1 MSNPGKK
8 INPKS
13 QDLKA
18 QNIESKLKNPEISV
32 LDEFILEI
40 FIDFLNDEK
49 TQHNIFEFNSRLL
62 SFIAI
67 RFGSKIKNALRAKKS
82 KGDKVVK
89 RKILNIQPLPD
100 DEVRIENKKK
110 IDIAIA
116 PQIEGSSPSSVVEP
130 SNRPTKLF
138 TPGGKATIFNE
149 DNNFIIDNEKLDSLT
164 MVNKSEEVVIS
175 LVIEQLKNMQN
186 KLKAKEVVFKTIDD
200 VLDFT
205 KGKLKNLQ
213 NLNQNNVVKIEN
225 KSEKVE
231 IKSEK
236 VEIKSEKTE
245 KLESKTLE
253 IVNQNNVVKI
263 ENKSGKIEK
272 SEKIDKLESG
282 LEKIEK
288 LESKT
293 LKIVNQNVMNDNF
306 NKSANND
313 NILKDE
319 VPSPSPK
326 LFHVKVSFNASD
338 IKSLTNTLFENVGKW
353 QNQVKNQRLNDKK
366 PQKIIKDDL
375 TICL

>member
-18 QNIESKLKNPEISV
+18 QNTEFKLKNPEISV

-100 DEVRIENKKK
+100 DEVKIENKKK

-149 DNNFIIDNEKLDSLT
+149 DKNFIIDNEKLDSLT

-236 VEIKSEKTE
+236 NEK
-245 KLESKTLE
+245 
-253 IVNQNNVVKI
+253 
-263 ENKSGKIEK
+263 
-272 SEKIDKLESG
+272 

-288 LESKT
+288 LENKSEKIEKLENKVT
-293 LKIVNQNVMNDNF
+293 KIVNQNVMNDNF
-306 NKSANND
+306 SKSANKD
-313 NILKDE
+313 NVLKDE

-326 LFHVKVSFNASD
+326 LFNVKVSFNASD